1 MKRIFQAFKTILQL
15 VLIIDIFL
23 FPIFLIDYW
32 IDGSTV
38 QLEYL
43 LWSNVYVLLFGTI
56 FGSLNDKV
64 IYRRVMLFFIIILII
79 FIISSFF
86 FKYIN
91 TFSEHFYCALISLFV
106 SSKLSNVISLLN
118 SNLKKGFKKIKSVKA
133 KVE

>member
-23 FPIFLIDYW
+23 FPIFLIDHW
-32 IDGSTV
+32 IDGSIV

-43 LWSNVYVLLFGTI
+43 LWSNVYILLFGTI
-56 FGSLNDKV
+56 LGSINNKV

-86 FKYIN
+86 FKSIN
-91 TFSEHFYCALISLFV
+91 TFSEHFYYALISLFV

-118 SNLKKGFKKIKSVKA
+118 SNFKKGIKKIKSVKA
-133 KVE
+133 KGE